1 MKKSITFAIA
11 FLLASMTSIVMAQS
25 LMQKANDASTVSR
38 AYALRVYDDGWG
50 ENKAQT
56 ELVSFD
62 VDNPN
67 AMTVEQKF
75 ENKLARAATYV
86 DGIYYML
93 ESDDGYVAYRFS
105 SYDVNTKE
113 YKVVKEY
120 KTSDLENAL
129 MIQCM
134 AYDPTT
140 NKIFFYAF
148 DILNS
153 TGGDE
158 GDAGELEV
166 PFELFTLDPATGK
179 ATVVGENTMQQI
191 LTLAVSA
198 DGYMYGIDTNGTLW
212 GINKTTGSLLYEEGY
227 APIQPKSLQ
236 SMAFDTKN
244 NLLYWAGFTT
254 TSTGGGS
261 GFFGKFKF
269 SEDEGWMYSNLD
281 NFNSNSELIG
291 LYIDS
296 DPAPKAS
303 PSAVSNLA
311 MKAADNGEL
320 KATLTWTNPQYTTGG
335 EPLSGTHT
343 VNIYRDNLLL
353 ATVDNQTAGS
363 NGSVVI
369 TETTSGIKGYTVGAS
384 NASGEGRTAYVEG
397 FVGRDTPGEVLNMKL
412 IKDADNQLSVSWDAP
427 ATGVHGGWYDTSTL
441 KYNVVRQPDNAELA
455 TGITEKAFTDANI
468 EKMGGYSY
476 SITAINDDGQ
486 GATSESEQ
494 EFAGAPIEMPFICN
508 FSTPELV
515 RLWKVYD
522 ADGDGQTWYS
532 AKNNVESFMKYFP
545 EQELSPALESDDW
558 LISAPMRLEAGK
570 IYSLQYWE
578 RTQGQLFPVNYNVT
592 IGKGTAPDS
601 QTTMLGSERGVVN
614 QSMEQKTIIVTV
626 PETGVYS
633 IGFQVLNR
641 VSLHLKDIVMGQRNA
656 VELAAESFSG
666 SSAPVVGEAADYTVR
681 VKNNGYE
688 QQSGFEVQL
697 VDSDDNVLASN
708 SAAAVESF
716 GSKDITVA
724 WIPKT
729 AGKYKIH
736 ARVVAKDDA
745 DASNN
750 DTEEKTVTVLADGSW
765 IDVALS
771 NQSENS
777 MSPFNVTKKYSLAQ
791 TIYDSD
797 SLNCGDVAIKGLMF
811 YYKATNENC
820 DFPVEIYLANTDKE
834 NFNDMKAVPEDEFTL
849 VYDGNMSIP
858 VDQTTTMVLFD
869 KPFTYNGKKNLV
881 MMTRGNAGSLL
892 KGIFFMSQYINT
904 DRDKH
909 MWYDFSATERVPFP
923 SEVLRATK
931 DRASVS
937 FFTSKL
943 TDGINSMFGAEYD
956 VDVKMVGNIL
966 TVNGEYDSMRIYSVT
981 GKLVSQSTHQ
991 DNYVNMSKYQ
1001 SGVYL
1006 LEFVNG
1012 SNRTVKRIVV
1022 R

>member
-1 MKKSITFAIA
+1 MKKLITLTIA
-11 FLLASMTSIVMAQS
+11 FLLASMTSIVMA
-25 LMQKANDASTVSR
+25 KPVHKTNDAATVSR
-38 AYALRVYDDGWG
+38 AYALRVYDDSWG
-50 ENKAQT
+50 ENNAQT

-67 AMTVEQKF
+67 VMTVEQTF

-105 SYDVNTKE
+105 SYNVNTKE
-113 YKVVKEY
+113 YKIIKEY

-134 AYDPTT
+134 TYDPTT
-140 NKIFFYAF
+140 KKIFIYAF

-158 GDAGELEV
+158 GDAGDLDI
-166 PFELFTLDPATGK
+166 PFELLTLDPTTGK

-212 GINKTTGSLLYEEGY
+212 GINKNTGSLLYEEGY
-227 APIQPKSLQ
+227 APIQPMSLQ
-236 SMAFDTKN
+236 SMAFDTKD
-244 NLLYWAGFTT
+244 NLLYWAGFTS

-261 GFFGKFKF
+261 GFFGNFKF
-269 SEDEGWMYSNLD
+269 SEDEGWLYSNLD
-281 NFNSNSELIG
+281 NFKTNSELVG

-296 DPAPKAS
+296 DPAPKGS
-303 PSAVSNLA
+303 PSAVSNLS

-343 VNIYRDNLLL
+343 VNVYRDNLLL

-363 NGSVVI
+363 KGSVII
-369 TETTSGIKGYTVGAS
+369 TEATSGIKGYTVGVS
-384 NASGEGRTAYVEG
+384 NAFGEGRTAYVEG
-397 FVGRDTPGEVLNMKL
+397 FVGRDTPGEVVNMKL
-412 IKDADNQLSVSWDAP
+412 TKDADNQLSISWDAP
-427 ATGVHGGWYDTSTL
+427 ITGVHGGWYDRNTL
-441 KYNVVRQPDNAELA
+441 KYNIVRQPDNAVLA
-455 TGITEKAFTDANI
+455 TGIADKTFTDANI

-476 SITAINDDGQ
+476 CITAINDDGK
-486 GATSESEQ
+486 GATLESEQ
-494 EFAGAPIEMPFICN
+494 EFAGVPIEMPFSCN
-508 FSTPELV
+508 FSTPDLV

-545 EQELSPALESDDW
+545 EQELSPDLESSDW
-558 LISAPMRLEAGK
+558 LISAPMRFEAGK

-578 RTQGQLFPVNYNVT
+578 RTQGQLFPVNYNIT
-592 IGKGTAPDS
+592 IGKGTTPDS
-601 QTTMLGSERGVVN
+601 QTTLLGNERGIVN

-641 VSLHLKDIVMGQRNA
+641 VSFHLKDILVKQCDA

-666 SSAPVVGEAADYTVR
+666 SNAPVVGEATNYTVK
-681 VKNNGYE
+681 VKNNGYK

-697 VDSDDNVLASN
+697 VDSNDNVLASN
-708 SAAAVESF
+708 STGMVDPF
-716 GSKDITVA
+716 DRKDVIVA
-724 WIPKT
+724 WIPKI

-736 ARVVAKDDA
+736 ARVVANDDA
-745 DASNN
+745 DATNN
-750 DTEEKTVTVLADGSW
+750 ETEEKTVTVLDDGSW
-765 IDVALS
+765 IDAALY

-797 SLNCGDVAIKGLMF
+797 SLNCDNVIIKGLMF
-811 YYKATNENC
+811 YYKATNENN
-820 DFPVEIYLANTDKE
+820 DFPVEIYLANTDKK
-834 NFNDMKAVPEDEFTL
+834 NFNDMEAVPEDEFTL
-849 VYDGNMSIP
+849 VYNGNMSVP

-869 KPFTYNGKKNLV
+869 KPFTYNGQKNLA

-892 KGIFFMSQYINT
+892 KGIYFMSQYINS
-904 DRDKH
+904 DKDKH
-909 MWYDFSATERVPFP
+909 MWYDFSAIERVPFP

-943 TDGINSMFGAEYD
+943 TNGINSMKGTECDID
-956 VDVKMVGNIL
+956 VRMVGNIL

-981 GKLVSQSTHQ
+981 GKLVGQNAHQ
-991 DNYVNMSKYQ
+991 DNYINMNKFQ

-1012 SNRTVKRIVV
+1012 NAKTVKRVV
-1022 R
+1022 VK